1 MKWKSKLLLTA
12 LMLAGPMVFAG
23 EPGDTASARHITLHE
38 AVQLALQHNHNV
50 HIAAD
55 NVEAKQHAT
64 EVAKS
69 AYLPSVRNESTFM
82 HVTDTQL
89 IQLRAGSLG
98 GVAGSPVPPADAIIN
113 QGGRDLTTSGT
124 QLTQPLT
131 TLLKI
136 RSENDMARAEWRA
149 SQQKAKET
157 VNDVAL
163 IVHQL

>member
-1 MKWKSKLLLTA
+1 MKWKSQMLLITFL
-12 LMLAGPMVFAG
+12 LSGPLAFAG

-69 AYLPSVRNESTFM
+69 AYLPTIRNESTFM
-82 HVTDTQL
+82 HLTDTQL

-98 GVAGSPVPPADAIIN
+98 GSRAALFLLQMQLLTRV
-113 QGGRDLTTSGT
+113 GR
-124 QLTQPLT
+124 
-131 TLLKI
+131 I
-136 RSENDMARAEWRA
+136 
-149 SQQKAKET
+149 
-157 VNDVAL
+157 
-163 IVHQL
+163 

>member
-1 MKWKSKLLLTA
+1 
-12 LMLAGPMVFAG
+12 
-23 EPGDTASARHITLHE
+23 
-38 AVQLALQHNHNV
+38 VQLALQHNHNV

-89 IQLRAGSLG
+89 IQLRTGSLG
-98 GVAGSPVPPADAIIN
+98 GVAGSPVPPADTIIN
-113 QGGRDLTTSGT
+113 QGGKDLTTSGT

-131 TLLKI
+131 TLS
-136 RSENDMARAEWRA
+136 R
-149 SQQKAKET
+149 
-157 VNDVAL
+157 
-163 IVHQL
+163 